1 MEVTADELAG
11 VVDVFGALTRSE
23 LADALAELAFK
34 RADELERPDD
44 AIDDAVASY
53 HLVGFQPGES
63 GDGDDAE
70 RLLVPGPT
78 AFPEIPEGGADL
90 PHIMDVPERDV
101 DREVLTAAVADRF
114 REESVVAIRS
124 DNPEFIDRLL
134 DVSYELEVWG
144 DVDVSGARDQLVEAQ
159 EGES

>member
-11 VVDVFGALTRSE
+11 VVDVFGTLTRSE
-23 LADALAELAFK
+23 LSEALSELAFK

-53 HLVGFQPGES
+53 HLVGYDHPES
-63 GDGDDAE
+63 GDGGDAE

-101 DREVLTAAVADRF
+101 DREALTAAVADRF

-159 EGES
+159 EE